1 MPAPKRYIII
11 SCVVALYLCA
21 LPGNVWA
28 LAESTAA
35 GGTNAQAVHT
45 LGITGAGVN
54 IGLVSQDNT
63 RITHEA
69 FKDDQSVSHAFAYDF
84 SGDGLL
90 YSNHDTW
97 VAGVAVSR
105 GGAAY
110 PNQLGVAYGSDIHSA
125 RVVSDGGSL
134 SFSWL
139 ENALN
144 ELAVNQDCRVIVT
157 GISITSVTADG
168 QSNWAKLYDYYAFE
182 HNVFFANAAGNSTTE
197 ISIFGDAYNGITTG
211 GLNTSTSNIYDYVGL
226 LSGEGPTVDG
236 RKKPEV
242 AGPVQNQTV
251 PSGASDTSWYT
262 WPLWEGGGQTSFS
275 APHTAGVAALL
286 LELADNTPES
296 NDNKNVVLKAVIV
309 NSTYP
314 NINDKDDNP
323 TTGLVWHSQ
332 RGYGRLDALR
342 AYELL
347 NSGKISKGVIVNQPK
362 GWAYASM
369 TLNYQ
374 NDTYLI
380 TGKKNQ
386 ILLLTAVWNRKIT
399 KSGSIYSAETGF
411 NIDVSVEDPL
421 GSVIFS
427 ETDSLN
433 NLEKAELLLDMDGVY
448 EINIKNKTIIDRD
461 YGLAFEL
468 IDPLVGD
475 FEPINHSVDLDDL
488 IRLAEDW
495 GSTGSG
501 LETDIKPDGVIDY
514 LDFAIFAQNW
524 LQINPAYY
532 IP

>member
-1 MPAPKRYIII
+1 
-11 SCVVALYLCA
+11 
-21 LPGNVWA
+21 VWA

-35 GGTNAQAVHT
+35 DGTNAQAVHA

-54 IGLVSQDNT
+54 IGFISRDNT
-63 RITHEA
+63 RVTHEA
-69 FKDDQSVSHAFAYDF
+69 FEDAMSFPHAFAYDF
-84 SGDGLL
+84 SGDGIS
-90 YSNHDTW
+90 YSDHDTW

-110 PNQLGVAYGSDIHSA
+110 PNQLGVAYGADIHSA
-125 RVVSDGGSL
+125 RVVNDSSTTN
-134 SFSWL
+134 FSRI
-139 ENALN
+139 ENALE
-144 ELAVNQDCRVIVT
+144 ELVANQNCRIVVT
-157 GISITSVTADG
+157 GIAITSITADG
-168 QSNWAKLYDYYAFE
+168 QSNWAKLYDYHAFE
-182 HNVFFANAAGNSTTE
+182 NNIFFANAAGNSNTQVD
-197 ISIFGDAYNGITTG
+197 IFGDAYNGVTTG

-242 AGPVQNQTV
+242 TGPVQNQTV
-251 PSGASDTSWYT
+251 PDGDSDTSWFT

-275 APHTAGVAALL
+275 TPHTAGVAALL
-286 LELADNTPES
+286 LELADNTPEL
-296 NDNKNVVLKAVIV
+296 NDSRNVVLKAVIV

-314 NINDKDDNP
+314 NINDKNENP
-323 TTGLVWHSQ
+323 TTGLVWHNQ

-342 AYELL
+342 AYDLL
-347 NSGKISKGVIVNQPK
+347 NSGKILKGVVVNQPK

-369 TLNYQ
+369 TQNYQ

-386 ILLLTAVWNRKIT
+386 MLVLTASWNRKIT
-399 KSGSIYSAETGF
+399 KSGSTYTAQTGF

-433 NLEKAELLLDMDGVY
+433 NLEKAELLLDMDGIY
-448 EINIKNKTIIDRD
+448 EIDIKNKTTIDRD
-461 YGLAFEL
+461 YGFAFEL

-488 IRLAEDW
+488 VRLAGDW
-495 GSTGSG
+495 GSTGSE
-501 LETDIKPDGVIDY
+501 LETDIKPDGIIDY
-514 LDFAIFAQNW
+514 LDFAIFGQNW
-524 LQINPAYY
+524 LEINPAYY